1 MDDFLIVE
9 PDLPQKPRTDVDST
23 KEFDYLSGDVKRGE
37 QQKNA
42 VHVMFLVLLWIVVII
57 LVVALLTRAAHLVV
71 PVSWQWLSNEQ
82 IQSLDKYLTSGLLG
96 IIIGKFGDKLA
107 VAFSGRK

>member
-23 KEFDYLSGDVKRGE
+23 KENDFLSGDIKRGE

-42 VHVMFLVLLWIVVII
+42 VHVMFLVLLWIVVVI
-57 LVVALLTRAAHLVV
+57 LISALLTRAAHLVL
-71 PVSWQWLSNEQ
+71 PLSWQWLSNDQ
-82 IQSLDKYLTSGLLG
+82 IQGLDKYLTSGLIG

-107 VAFSGRK
+107 VAFTDKK

>member
-1 MDDFLIVE
+1 MDDFLIAE
-9 PDLPQKPRTDVDST
+9 PDLPQRPRTDIDST
-23 KEFDYLSGDVKRGE
+23 KESDFLSGDAKRGE

-42 VHVMFLVLLWIVVII
+42 VHVMFLVLLWIVVVI
-57 LVVALLTRAAHLVV
+57 LVAALLTRAAHMVL

-82 IQSLDKYLTSGLLG
+82 VQGLDKYLTSGLLG

-107 VAFSGRK
+107 GSFSSKA